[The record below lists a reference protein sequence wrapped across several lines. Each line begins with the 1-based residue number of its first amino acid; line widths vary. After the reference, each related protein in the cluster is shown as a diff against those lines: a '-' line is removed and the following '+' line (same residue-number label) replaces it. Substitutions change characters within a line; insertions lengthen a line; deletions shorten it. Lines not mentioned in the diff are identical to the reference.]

1 LTSWVRAGAPGE
13 GDVRMRGLLRFRT
26 RQTLTTLAALALLM
40 TASAAVASAKPGGS
54 ATKSLRYHGY
64 RLVVP
69 AAWPVFD
76 LAANPAVC
84 VRFNRHAVYLG
95 HPSSREHC
103 PAHAVGRT
111 EAILVEPL
119 AAHSAGAP
127 GAAGPS
133 LPQDR
138 RAQPR
143 NGSSTQLAV
152 PSKGVLLTATWAH
165 DPTVVARALGVH
177 SLKANTVRPAP
188 REPLAHPSAARRHP
202 VHRAGDPIYTGL
214 GFDACSTPSS
224 SAMAAWAAS
233 PYRAVGI
240 YIGGANEA
248 CAQPNLSATWVQQES
263 AAGWVLLPIY
273 VGLQAPNNGC
283 GCASIVPAQA
293 SAEGAAAADDAVN
306 QAEAVGLAPGNPIY
320 DDMESYN
327 RNNTNTSAVLAFLSA
342 WTTELHARGYT
353 SGVYSS
359 ATTGITDLVNQF
371 GTGYIEPDQIWIA
384 EWNNQQ
390 TTSSGYVPA
399 ADWANHQRLHQYQ
412 GGHNATYGGVTI
424 NIDSDYVDA
433 GAASGTA
440 LFPNGTFVQVSGDT
454 SYYEIAG
461 GAPLYVSDWS
471 AVGGAQP
478 YTVITQQQFDA
489 LNPVPADGTVFDTDT
504 GAVYIV
510 AGGAPMY
517 VTSTSVF
524 NPPPVPFLVDEWNVD
539 NAGNP
544 LSHLNLVPANGTFLT
559 TTIGQNYRVVG
570 GAPIAVTSWSA
581 FGGVKPS
588 VVIDPWDI
596 ANIFSPL
603 AHLMYRPAVGSVV
616 QGLPSGAYWRFG
628 PKNRYLIPPSPGAV
642 RVDDRGLSPFSAIP
656 CRVPNL
662 THQTL
667 AQVKAA
673 LLKADCHLGKVHKH
687 LVTRR
692 RHVLRVTKQVPR
704 ARTKH
709 VAYYTVG
716 ITLG

>member
-1 LTSWVRAGAPGE
+1 VRAGAP
-13 GDVRMRGLLRFRT
+13 GDVRMRGLLRFRP
-26 RQTLTTLAALALLM
+26 RPRLWPAAAALLALLL
-40 TASAAVASAKPGGS
+40 TASAAAAAPPTDSRA
-54 ATKSLRYHGY
+54 ATRALRYHGY

-69 AAWPVFD
+69 AGWPVFN
-76 LAANPAVC
+76 LAADPTVC
-84 VRFNRHAVYLG
+84 VRFDRHAVYLG
-95 HPSSREHC
+95 QPSSRQRC

-119 AAHSAGAP
+119 AAHSAGGQ
-127 GAAGPS
+127 GASGPP
-133 LPQDR
+133 LPEVHGR
-138 RAQPR
+138 LARPR
-143 NGSSTQLAV
+143 TGSSTQLAV
-152 PSKGVLLTATWAH
+152 PSAGVLVTATWAH
-165 DPTVVARALGVH
+165 DPSVVARALRVH
-177 SLKANTVRPAP
+177 SLKDNTRPSTKP
-188 REPLAHPSAARRHP
+188 AHTAAARSHAT
-202 VHRAGDPIYTGL
+202 HRAGDPVYTGV

-224 SAMAAWAAS
+224 SAMSAWSAS
-233 PYRAVGI
+233 PYRAAGI

-293 SAEGAAAADDAVN
+293 AAEGTAAADDAMN
-306 QAEAVGLAPGNPIY
+306 QAAAVGLAPGNPIF

-327 RNNTNTSAVLAFLSA
+327 RNNTNTPAVLAFLSA
-342 WTTELHARGYT
+342 WTTELHAHGYT

-359 ATTGITDLVNQF
+359 ATTGVTDLVNQY
-371 GTGYIEPDQIWIA
+371 GTGYVEPDQIWNA
-384 EWNNQQ
+384 EWNGQQ
-390 TTSSGYVPA
+390 STSSAYLPIT
-399 ADWANHQRLHQYQ
+399 DWPNHQRLHQYQ

-454 SYYEIAG
+454 SFYEIAG
-461 GAPLYVSDWS
+461 GAPLFVSDWN

-489 LNPVPADGTVFDTDT
+489 LNPVPANGTVFETDT
-504 GAVYIV
+504 GAVFVV

-524 NPPPVPFLVDEWNVD
+524 NPPPVPFLVDQWNID
-539 NAGNP
+539 NVGNP
-544 LSHLNLVPANGTFLT
+544 LSHLSPYPASGTFLT
-559 TTIGQNYRVVG
+559 TTTGQTYRIAG
-570 GAPIAVTSWSA
+570 SSPIAITNWSIY
-581 FGGVKPS
+581 GGVQPS
-588 VVIDPWDI
+588 VTIDPWDI
-596 ANIFSPL
+596 ANIYNPL
-603 AHLMYRPAVGSVV
+603 SRLVYRPTVGTIVE
-616 QGLPSGAYWRFG
+616 GLPSGAYWEFG
-628 PKNRYLIPPSPGAV
+628 PKNRYLIPPHPGVV
-642 RVDDRGLSPFSAIP
+642 RVDDRGLVPFSAIP

-662 THQTL
+662 AHKTL
-667 AQVKAA
+667 AQVKTA

-687 LVTRR
+687 LVMRR
-692 RHVLRVTKQVPR
+692 RHTLHVTKQVPR

-716 ITLG
+716 VTLG